1 MTILSKNPEPWR
13 NQGMTQRTY
22 RTRPAGTRVIE
33 IPTSRPQ
40 FPLDQFAREMDAF
53 AAIDEAIDKLDGS
66 SLIATGHLT
75 QHLVGFKV

>member
-1 MTILSKNPEPWR
+1 MKIMSKNPARWR
-13 NQGMTQRTY
+13 TQGMTQRTY

-53 AAIDEAIDKLDGS
+53 AAIDEAIDLIDGS
-66 SLIATGHLT
+66 SLTATGSLS